1 MDDIGEEKSLNQ
13 SIKDNNNLNKNI
25 DIDDKSNELENQ
37 ILNDKIFSPPLG
49 KDLLKIKENN
59 NIINSKLTYGFL
71 EDKLIQVV
79 DDHLFYNNFEFYKVK
94 QYYKKINNTNNNKI
108 CYR

>member
-37 ILNDKIFSPPLG
+37 TPNDKKYYFSLG
-49 KDLLKIKENN
+49 TDLLKIKEKN
-59 NIINSKLTYGFL
+59 NIINSKLIYDFL
-71 EDKLIQVV
+71 EGKLIQLV
-79 DDHLFYNNFEFYKVK
+79 DDHLLIIILNFIKLSNII
-94 QYYKKINNTNNNKI
+94 KK
-108 CYR
+108 